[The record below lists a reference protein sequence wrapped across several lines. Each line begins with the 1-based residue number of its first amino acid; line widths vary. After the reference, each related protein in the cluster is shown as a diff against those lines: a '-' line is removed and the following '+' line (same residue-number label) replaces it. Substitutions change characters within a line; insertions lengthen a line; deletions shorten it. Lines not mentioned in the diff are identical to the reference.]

1 MRPAAS
7 AHDLTLWLDADV
19 PVRMFFAGQR
29 WEVTDTPTPLPVRNA
44 PIGARG
50 GAWRFQGTNPGGESL
65 VFDVYEQAGH
75 WHVHRA
81 YA

>member
-29 WEVTDTPTPLPVRNA
+29 WEVTDTPTPLPVQHA
-44 PIGARG
+44 PTGASG
-50 GAWRFQGTNPGGESL
+50 GAWRFQGTNRAGESF
-65 VFDVYEQAGH
+65 VFDVYEQEGH
-75 WHVHRA
+75 WHIHRA